1 MYIVTGGAGFIGSAF
16 ISFLN
21 QQGIRDIAVVD
32 VLEHSSRW
40 KNLRGKE
47 FIHYFHRDEFVSLIE
62 RDALPF
68 AATAVIHM
76 GACSSTTET
85 DADFLMRNNYRYSV
99 SVAEFCSR
107 HNLRLIYASSAATY
121 GAGECGYD
129 DAAELKKLAPL
140 NPYGFSKHAF
150 DLWMTHSK
158 FTPRSVG
165 LKFFNV
171 YGPGEYYKGDMSSVV
186 YKSWQQIKSAGNVKL
201 FKSYRPDFGHGEQ
214 KRDFVYVKDC
224 CKVMWWLLQNP
235 GVTGLFNVGSGTATS
250 WKDLVTSVFSAL
262 NLPPSIEFIEMPES
276 LRAQYQYFT
285 EAKLSNL
292 RAAGYTAPFTSLEMA
307 VRDYVSEHLERGEG

>member
-21 QQGIRDIAVVD
+21 QQGIRDIVVVD
-32 VLEHSSRW
+32 VLEHSGRW

-47 FIHYFHRDEFVSLIE
+47 FAHYYHRDEFLSLIE

-68 AATAVIHM
+68 ATSAVVHM

-85 DADFLMRNNYRYSV
+85 DADFLMRNNYRFSI

-107 HNLRLIYASSAATY
+107 HNTRLVYASSAATY
-121 GAGECGYD
+121 GAGESGYD
-129 DAAELKKLAPL
+129 DGCDLAKLFPL
-140 NPYGFSKHAF
+140 NAYGFSKHAF
-150 DLWMTHSK
+150 DLWMTRTNFS
-158 FTPRSVG
+158 PRAAG

-171 YGPGEYYKGDMSSVV
+171 FGPGEYYKGDMSSVV
-186 YKSWQQIKSAGNVKL
+186 FKSWQQIKAGSGVKL
-201 FKSYRPDFGHGEQ
+201 FKSYRPDFGDGEQ

-235 GVTGLFNVGSGTATS
+235 GVTGLFNVGSGKARS
-250 WKDLVTSVFSAL
+250 WKDLVSAVYSAL
-262 NLPPSIEFIEMPES
+262 DLPPRIEFIEMPES
-276 LRAQYQYFT
+276 LRKQYQYFT
-285 EAKLSNL
+285 EASLLKLRS
-292 RAAGYTAPFTSLEMA
+292 AGYSAPLFSLEDA
-307 VRDYVSEHLERGEG
+307 VRDYVSAHLEKDAI